1 MNAIFGQKIGTT
13 RAFNE
18 KGDSVG
24 ITVIK
29 VSPVTVVRTKTAEKD
44 GYNAVVVGFGEVR
57 EKLLSRPVKGQFAKS
72 GIKPT
77 KHLREVKIE
86 GDEIPEEGEEFT
98 VDIFKPGD
106 RINVTGKSIGKG
118 FQGGVR
124 RHGFKG
130 GPKTHGQSDRLR
142 APGSIGQS
150 SNPSRV
156 FKGTRM
162 AGHMGNRKVTTKNLE
177 IFAVEP
183 EQSLLMVKGVV
194 PGRNNAMLFLSKVG

>member
-1 MNAIFGQKIGTT
+1 MKSIFGQKIGMT

-24 ITVIK
+24 VTVVK
-29 VSPVTVVRTKTAEKD
+29 VSPVTVVRTKTVEKD

-57 EKLLSRPVKGQFAKS
+57 EKLLSKPVKGQFAKS
-72 GIKPT
+72 GIKPAR
-77 KHLREVKIE
+77 HLREVKIE
-86 GDEIPEEGEEFT
+86 GDEIPEKGKEFT

-130 GPKTHGQSDRLR
+130 GPKTHGQSDRFR

-177 IFAVEP
+177 VFAVEP
-183 EQSLLMVKGVV
+183 EQSLLIIKGVV
-194 PGRNNAMLFLSKVG
+194 PGHNSSVLFLSKVG